1 MAFEIDL
8 ISLFFQAS
16 LVVKLVLITLLIISF
31 VSWWYIVEKYITFK
45 RAERDIYEFNKIF
58 STDND
63 LEKIFTKLQG
73 KEKLIGLEQVFVSGF
88 NEFSKKEKKP
98 PNLDQIKKILEITI
112 SRCEEE
118 FSKRLPFLS
127 TAASVSP
134 YIGLFGTVWGI
145 MNAFGGLSQ
154 LTQVSITVVAPGISE
169 ALIATA
175 LGLFAAIPA
184 LVSYKNPKKYL
195 AEINVIPYVDI
206 MLVLLLVFMVT
217 APFIIQGINV
227 DLPKVDSAP
236 IDDFENNSLTISIN
250 SSGKYYLELDT
261 FKDQELTL
269 EKIENELKKIITSNK
284 VEVFIRADS
293 QVIFDDVAKL
303 MASLQKLKPNS
314 INFLTEPKND

>member
-31 VSWWYIVEKYITFK
+31 VSWWFIVEKYITFK

-58 STDND
+58 WTNND
-63 LEKIFTKLQG
+63 LEKIFTKLQR

-88 NEFSKKEKKP
+88 KEFSKKEKNP

-118 FSKRLPFLS
+118 FSKGLPFLS

-184 LVSYKNPKKYL
+184 LVSYNWNLNK
-195 AEINVIPYVDI
+195 
-206 MLVLLLVFMVT
+206 
-217 APFIIQGINV
+217 
-227 DLPKVDSAP
+227 
-236 IDDFENNSLTISIN
+236 IN
-250 SSGKYYLELDT
+250 SFINEYSNFSEEL
-261 FKDQELTL
+261 
-269 EKIENELKKIITSNK
+269 IIIFSNQID
-284 VEVFIRADS
+284 ES
-293 QVIFDDVAKL
+293 Q
-303 MASLQKLKPNS
+303 KP
-314 INFLTEPKND
+314 

>member
-31 VSWWYIVEKYITFK
+31 VSWWFIVEKYITFK

-58 STDND
+58 WTNND
-63 LEKIFTKLQG
+63 LEKIFTKLQR

-88 NEFSKKEKKP
+88 KEFSKKTKKP

-184 LVSYKNPKKYL
+184 LVSYNWNLNK
-195 AEINVIPYVDI
+195 
-206 MLVLLLVFMVT
+206 
-217 APFIIQGINV
+217 
-227 DLPKVDSAP
+227 
-236 IDDFENNSLTISIN
+236 IN
-250 SSGKYYLELDT
+250 SFVNEYSNFSEEL
-261 FKDQELTL
+261 
-269 EKIENELKKIITSNK
+269 IIIFSNQID
-284 VEVFIRADS
+284 ES
-293 QVIFDDVAKL
+293 Q
-303 MASLQKLKPNS
+303 KP
-314 INFLTEPKND
+314 